1 MQVNLY
7 NERKTVVVV
16 VDVMH
21 ITHALTAF
29 LALNSPKQL
38 GLHVY
43 NTHTVNGPFSGTTQ
57 VSRYQKSKTNLDFTE
72 ARDRE

>member
-16 VDVMH
+16 VVDVMN

-38 GLHVY
+38 AVCMFT
-43 NTHTVNGPFSGTTQ
+43 THTQLTALCPGLP
-57 VSRYQKSKTNLDFTE
+57 R
-72 ARDRE
+72 

>member
-38 GLHVY
+38 AVCMFT
-43 NTHTVNGPFSGTTQ
+43 THTQLTALCPGLP
-57 VSRYQKSKTNLDFTE
+57 R
-72 ARDRE
+72 